1 MELVKSKSTD
11 NVTVFKYRAAASVL
25 IEEHKENVIHSF
37 STAHPVM
44 GHMRLELL
52 LSLTDHA

>member
-1 MELVKSKSTD
+1 MKSKSTD